1 MGNLR
6 ATEKMRLT
14 RRPISFSFAAALL
27 ALAAASCGGGSCPA
41 AASPSQT
48 SQWEQ
53 ELDLRPVLALDPSG
67 SITIKRDVH
76 NIVIGASAAN
86 VADAFHRVMRDP
98 ERRFGLIRV
107 DRKRASIGRPFAFH
121 ERFQGRYQLDEA
133 LDAKIKAGWLKKLFA
148 DAVDSADVQCSIR
161 KIENQLTSDYG
172 RISRLELAPPEGSDF
187 VLAYEYLKGSP
198 IAGSSTF
205 IVTPLGKDQCRLTQI
220 FLYQEQSAAFVSFF
234 GAGGLKLHN
243 QVVLSQAT
251 QAAELIGAKLI
262 ESDIPPE
269 YANP

>member
-1 MGNLR
+1 MLGSRSKYGFYGLV
-6 ATEKMRLT
+6 
-14 RRPISFSFAAALL
+14 IVAALGSTSCG
-27 ALAAASCGGGSCPA
+27 ASCPVP
-41 AASPSQT
+41 ASPNQP

-53 ELDLRPVLALDPSG
+53 ELDTREVLKVDATK

-76 NIVIGASAAN
+76 NIVIGASAAT

-98 ERRFGLIRV
+98 NRRFGLIRV
-107 DRKRASIGRPFAFH
+107 DRKRANVGQPFTFH
-121 ERFQGRYQLDEA
+121 ERFQGRYELDEA
-133 LDAKIKAGWLKKLFA
+133 LKAKIKAGWLKKMFDDTFDSK
-148 DAVDSADVQCSIR
+148 DAQCFIR
-161 KIENQLTSDYG
+161 NIENQLTSDYG
-172 RISRLELAPPEGSDF
+172 RISRLELSPPEGGEY
-187 VLAYEYLKGSP
+187 VLAYEYLAGSP

-205 IVTPLGKDQCRLTQI
+205 VVTPLGKDQARLTQI

-251 QAAELIGAKLI
+251 QAAELIGARLG
-262 ESDIPPE
+262 ETDIPPE